1 MTEPTES
8 TESTGSLKAVFALIA
23 FIIVFSIVISA
34 YVKSNKNGEKQYL
47 SELEKQHQN
56 FLVMGT
62 VVDTKP
68 IFWQEKST
76 RGVEIKGTVL
86 VLDNDTAIGIDA
98 HIDFV
103 SPGSALKLA
112 PKDDHDARAYCV
124 VGKTVTCA
132 REVAINFI

>member
-86 VLDNDTAIGIDA
+86 VLDNDTAIGI
-98 HIDFV
+98 
-103 SPGSALKLA
+103 A